1 MECVMDSENEKQ
13 LEIKNAVIS
22 DANQQKEV
30 VATLAGST
38 NIKGGLA
45 YADSIRMNAKQGHG
59 FAAEQTNNVDDCLA
73 GKDAKIVGNDNALNG
88 PDRVVNGTAIQTKY
102 CKTPREC
109 VEAFFDNGNWKYR
122 NQDGSMMVGE
132 VPKGF
137 GQEAEEILRN
147 KIKNG
152 ECYGIK
158 DPNKAKALIRE
169 GSVTYEQ
176 SVNIA
181 KFGTIDG
188 LIYDAKRGI
197 VAVSESVPF
206 LGIGA
211 ALVFCKSLWD
221 GKSFNESVMNASIV
235 TLKIGGF
242 IALQTAIASEIA
254 KTGLDDV
261 IKNTGVSQKLVKL
274 MGPDLSKKIFPVNP
288 KVANAAVVE
297 EASKIL
303 RGNLITMSISVS
315 ILSVK
320 DFFNF
325 FSGDISFQ
333 QLTKNVLLTTSGV
346 AGAAIG
352 AAIGSAFAPGIGSVV
367 GGFVGGSVASKRA
380 KRILDEMIEDDA
392 KTMLNILQNVWAD
405 LSYDYMLSESEAA
418 LAMAEFKKYT
428 DARPDF
434 IKDIFR
440 NPNHREEAEMIVK
453 PIVEAVAATRPKIS
467 LPQGEDFVT
476 KFAQVTSKL
485 ISGESV
491 ESFNVADV
499 EEKTK
504 KKTLTNFEHEVA
516 KESVKIQIASIIV
529 MTFVCALLHFFEWHN
544 LHAVAR
550 HLFFFIPCFVVAAA
564 ISEMEENKTTANIPF
579 LNFSIG
585 AQISFAGLVFFWGP
599 IGTLLAF
606 FGFINWLTFWDFGF
620 TILVLSFPFTIATIV
635 LGLRYVSY
643 KVVES
648 REEKIARLVIEFRE
662 KKFDEIFG
670 ALI

>member
-1 MECVMDSENEKQ
+1 M
-13 LEIKNAVIS
+13 
-22 DANQQKEV
+22 
-30 VATLAGST
+30 
-38 NIKGGLA
+38 
-45 YADSIRMNAKQGHG
+45 
-59 FAAEQTNNVDDCLA
+59 
-73 GKDAKIVGNDNALNG
+73 
-88 PDRVVNGTAIQTKY
+88 
-102 CKTPREC
+102 
-109 VEAFFDNGNWKYR
+109 
-122 NQDGSMMVGE
+122 
-132 VPKGF
+132 
-137 GQEAEEILRN
+137 
-147 KIKNG
+147 
-152 ECYGIK
+152 
-158 DPNKAKALIRE
+158 
-169 GSVTYEQ
+169 
-176 SVNIA
+176 
-181 KFGTIDG
+181 
-188 LIYDAKRGI
+188 
-197 VAVSESVPF
+197 
-206 LGIGA
+206 
-211 ALVFCKSLWD
+211 
-221 GKSFNESVMNASIV
+221 
-235 TLKIGGF
+235 
-242 IALQTAIASEIA
+242 
-254 KTGLDDV
+254 
-261 IKNTGVSQKLVKL
+261 
-274 MGPDLSKKIFPVNP
+274 
-288 KVANAAVVE
+288 
-297 EASKIL
+297 
-303 RGNLITMSISVS
+303 RGNLITMGISVS

-346 AGAAIG
+346 AGTAVG

-367 GGFVGGSVASKRA
+367 GGFVGGFVGGSVASKSA

-467 LPQGEDFVT
+467 LPQGENFVT

-550 HLFFFIPCFVVAAA
+550 HLFFFIPCCAAA
-564 ISEMEENKTTANIPF
+564 ARMGEMEENKTANIPF
-579 LNFSIG
+579 LIFSIG
-585 AQISFAGLVFFWGP
+585 AQTLFAGLVFLWGP

-620 TILVLSFPFTIATIV
+620 TMLVFAFPFSLATIIFG
-635 LGLRYVSY
+635 LGYMMC
-643 KVVES
+643 KAEES

-662 KKFDEIFG
+662 KKFDDIFG
-670 ALI
+670 TLI